1 MQTAPNKMMI
11 SHRTTVVLSAVGLML
26 AGVAITGCS
35 STGTVTKANL
45 ESDVLTQMQTVDPT
59 TSVVTRPGDIE
70 GKLGATITCEASF
83 DDGANTKRAVLVE
96 VVRVDGDKI
105 EFSIKGKAG

>member
-1 MQTAPNKMMI
+1 MHTAPNKMMI
-11 SHRTTVVLSAVGLML
+11 CHRTTVVLSAVGLML

-35 STGTVTKANL
+35 STGTVPKANL

-59 TSVVTRPGDIE
+59 TSVVTCPGDIE
-70 GKLGATITCEASF
+70 GKLGATITCEATF
-83 DDGANTKRAVLVE
+83 DDGANTKRAVIVE
-96 VVRVDGDKI
+96 VVGVDGDKI

>member
-1 MQTAPNKMMI
+1 MMMRQ
-11 SHRTTVVLSAVGLML
+11 RTTVVNSAVGLML

-59 TSVVTRPGDIE
+59 TSVVTCPGDIE

-96 VVRVDGDKI
+96 VVGVDGDKI

>member
-35 STGTVTKANL
+35 STGTVHKANL

-59 TSVVTRPGDIE
+59 TSVVTCPGDIE

-83 DDGANTKRAVLVE
+83 DDGANTKRAVIVE
-96 VVRVDGDKI
+96 VVRVDGDKA

>member
-1 MQTAPNKMMI
+1 MQTAPTKMMI
-11 SHRTTVVLSAVGLML
+11 SRLTTVVLSAVGLML

-35 STGTVTKANL
+35 STGTLPKANL
-45 ESDVLTQMQTVDPT
+45 ESDVLTQMQAVDPT
-59 TSVVTRPGDIE
+59 TSVVTCPGDIE
-70 GKLGATITCEASF
+70 GKLGATITCEATF
-83 DDGANTKRAVLVE
+83 DDGANTKRAVIVE

>member
-35 STGTVTKANL
+35 STGTLPKADL
-45 ESDVLTQMQTVDPT
+45 ESTVLTQMQAVDPT
-59 TSVVTRPGDIE
+59 TSVVTCPGDIE
-70 GKLGATITCEASF
+70 GKLGATITCEATF
-83 DDGANTKRAVLVE
+83 DDGANTKRAVIVE
-96 VVRVDGDKI
+96 VVRVDGDKA

>member
-1 MQTAPNKMMI
+1 MMMRQ
-11 SHRTTVVLSAVGLML
+11 RTTVVNSAVGLML

-35 STGTVTKANL
+35 STYSMAKANL

-59 TSVVTRPGDIE
+59 TSVVTCPGDIE
-70 GKLGATITCEASF
+70 GKLGATITCEATF

-96 VVRVDGDKI
+96 VVGVDGDKI

>member
-1 MQTAPNKMMI
+1 
-11 SHRTTVVLSAVGLML
+11 ML

-59 TSVVTRPGDIE
+59 TSVVTCPGDIE
-70 GKLGATITCEASF
+70 KKVGATINCEVSLSGADGTRTGVLLVTVISV
-83 DDGANTKRAVLVE
+83 DDGGAQLEGEIT
-96 VVRVDGDKI
+96 G
-105 EFSIKGKAG
+105 

>member
-1 MQTAPNKMMI
+1 MQTAPNEMMI

-35 STGTVTKANL
+35 STGTVPKANL

-59 TSVVTRPGDIE
+59 TSVVTCPGDIE

-96 VVRVDGDKI
+96 VVGVDGDEI